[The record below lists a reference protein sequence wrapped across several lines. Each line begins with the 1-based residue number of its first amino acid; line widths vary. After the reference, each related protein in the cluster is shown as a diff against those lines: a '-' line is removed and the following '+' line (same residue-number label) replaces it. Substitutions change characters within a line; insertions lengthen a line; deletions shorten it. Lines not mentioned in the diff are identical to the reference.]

1 MDHGT
6 ETRVPVVRHEDV
18 NNPIDLSEL
27 LSLAV
32 SAATRAGEAVRAH
45 VGGRGAHASVRA
57 TAETKSSA
65 TDLVTAADRGSE
77 QLIVDLLLSSRPH
90 DGIVGEEGGERQ
102 GTSGI
107 EWVIDPIDGTTNFF
121 YGYPGFS
128 ISIAASDADGAL
140 VGVVHDPM
148 RAETFSA
155 VRGKGAWL
163 NGEPLAAPSTV
174 PPITEA
180 LVATGFSYSAELRRR
195 QAQLLPDV
203 LATVRDIRR
212 GGSVAL
218 DLCYVATGRLDA
230 FYEAMPKRWDIEA
243 GVLVISESGRVARSV
258 AEVLDGTPTLVT
270 GPERLVDELTALLLR
285 AGER

>member
-1 MDHGT
+1 MTH
-6 ETRVPVVRHEDV
+6 HEDV
-18 NNPIDLSEL
+18 KHSADPGEL

-32 SAATRAGEAVRAH
+32 RAAERAGEAVRAH
-45 VGGRGAHASVRA
+45 VSGRAAHASVRA

-65 TDLVTAADRGSE
+65 TDLVTAADRESE
-77 QLIVDLLLSSRPH
+77 RLIVDVLLSSRPH
-90 DGIVGEEGGERQ
+90 DGIVGEEGGEHQ

-121 YGYPGFS
+121 YGNPGFS
-128 ISIAASDADGAL
+128 ISIAASDAEGAL
-140 VGVVHDPM
+140 VGVVHDPT
-148 RAETFSA
+148 RAETFTSM
-155 VRGKGAWL
+155 RGKGAWL
-163 NGEPLAAPSTV
+163 NGEPLPAPSTV

-212 GGSVAL
+212 SGSVAL
-218 DLCYVATGRLDA
+218 DLCYVAAGRLDA

-243 GVLVISESGRVARSV
+243 GALVIAESGRVTRAV
-258 AEVLDGTPTLVT
+258 AGVLDGTPTLVA
-270 GPERLVDELTALLLR
+270 GSEGVVDELTALLLR
-285 AGER
+285 AAER

>member
-1 MDHGT
+1 MTH
-6 ETRVPVVRHEDV
+6 HEDV
-18 NNPIDLSEL
+18 KHSADPGEL

-32 SAATRAGEAVRAH
+32 RAAERAGEAVRAH
-45 VGGRGAHASVRA
+45 VSGRAAHASVRA

-65 TDLVTAADRGSE
+65 TDLVTAADRESE
-77 QLIVDLLLSSRPH
+77 RLIVDVLLSSRPH
-90 DGIVGEEGGERQ
+90 DGIVGEEGGEHQ

-121 YGYPGFS
+121 YGNPGFS
-128 ISIAASDADGAL
+128 ISIAASDAEGAL
-140 VGVVHDPM
+140 VGVVHDPT
-148 RAETFSA
+148 RAETFTSM
-155 VRGKGAWL
+155 RGKGAWL
-163 NGEPLAAPSTV
+163 NGEPLPAPSTV

-212 GGSVAL
+212 SGSVAL
-218 DLCYVATGRLDA
+218 DLCYVAAGRLDA
-230 FYEAMPKRWDIEA
+230 FYEAMPQRWDIEA
-243 GVLVISESGRVARSV
+243 GVLVIGESGRVARAV
-258 AEVLDGTPTLVT
+258 AEVLDGTPTLVA
-270 GPERLVDELTALLLR
+270 GPGGLVDELTALLLR

>member
-1 MDHGT
+1 MTH
-6 ETRVPVVRHEDV
+6 HEDV
-18 NNPIDLSEL
+18 KHSADPGEL

-32 SAATRAGEAVRAH
+32 RAAERAGEAVRAH
-45 VGGRGAHASVRA
+45 VSGRAAHASVRA

-65 TDLVTAADRGSE
+65 TDLVTAADRESE
-77 QLIVDLLLSSRPH
+77 RLIVDVLLSSRPH
-90 DGIVGEEGGERQ
+90 DGIVGEEGGEHQ

-121 YGYPGFS
+121 YGNPGFS
-128 ISIAASDADGAL
+128 ISIAASDAEGAL
-140 VGVVHDPM
+140 VGVVHDPT
-148 RAETFSA
+148 RAETFTSM
-155 VRGKGAWL
+155 RGKGDWL
-163 NGEPLAAPSTV
+163 NGEPLPAPSTV

-212 GGSVAL
+212 SGRVAL
-218 DLCYVATGRLDA
+218 DLCYVAAGRLDA

-243 GVLVISESGRVARSV
+243 GALVIAESGRVTRAV
-258 AEVLDGTPTLVT
+258 AGVLDGTPTLVA
-270 GPERLVDELTALLLR
+270 GSEGVVDELTALLLR
-285 AGER
+285 AAER

>member
-1 MDHGT
+1 MDF
-6 ETRVPVVRHEDV
+6 
-18 NNPIDLSEL
+18 
-27 LSLAV
+27 
-32 SAATRAGEAVRAH
+32 
-45 VGGRGAHASVRA
+45 
-57 TAETKSSA
+57 
-65 TDLVTAADRGSE
+65 
-77 QLIVDLLLSSRPH
+77 LLSSRPN

-155 VRGKGAWL
+155 ARGRGAWL
-163 NGEPLAAPSTV
+163 NGEPLVAPSTV

-180 LVATGFSYSAELRRR
+180 LVATGFSYSAEVRRR

-218 DLCYVATGRLDA
+218 DLCYVATGRLDV

-243 GVLVISESGRVARSV
+243 GLLVIAESGRVARSV

-270 GPERLVDELTALLLR
+270 GPEGLVDELTALLRR
-285 AGER
+285 AGGH

>member
-6 ETRVPVVRHEDV
+6 EGSVDV
-18 NNPIDLSEL
+18 DEL
-27 LSLAV
+27 LSLAI
-32 SAATRAGEAVRAH
+32 SAAHVPRRGGASPRGWTQRACVSPRDGRDEVVGDGPRH
-45 VGGRGAHASVRA
+45 GGRPR
-57 TAETKSSA
+57 K
-65 TDLVTAADRGSE
+65 SE

-121 YGYPGFS
+121 YGIPGFS
-128 ISIAASDADGAL
+128 ISVAASDADGAV

-163 NGEPLAAPSTV
+163 NEEPLGAPSAV

-212 GGSVAL
+212 SGSVAL
-218 DLCYVATGRLDA
+218 DLCYVAAGRLDA
-230 FYEAMPKRWDIEA
+230 FYEALPKRWA
-243 GVLVISESGRVARSV
+243 SKRVRS
-258 AEVLDGTPTLVT
+258 
-270 GPERLVDELTALLLR
+270 
-285 AGER
+285 

>member
-1 MDHGT
+1 MDGGT
-6 ETRVPVVRHEDV
+6 GSIGQVVRRQDADDPV
-18 NNPIDLSEL
+18 DLSAL

-32 SAATRAGEAVRAH
+32 GAATRAGEALRAH
-45 VGGRGAHASVRA
+45 VGGRVAHASVRA

-65 TDLVTAADRGSE
+65 TDLVTAADRESE
-77 QLIVDLLLSSRPH
+77 QLIVDRLLSSRPH
-90 DGIVGEEGGERQ
+90 DGIVGEEGGERP

-121 YGYPGFS
+121 YGNPGFS

-148 RAETFSA
+148 RAETFTA
-155 VRGKGAWL
+155 VRGEGAWL
-163 NGEPLAAPSTV
+163 NGDPLAAPSAV

-212 GGSVAL
+212 SGSVAL
-218 DLCYVATGRLDA
+218 DLCYVAAGRLDA

-243 GVLVISESGRVARSV
+243 GALVIAESGRVARSV
-258 AEVLDGTPTLVT
+258 ADVLDGTPTLVA
-270 GPERLVDELTALLLR
+270 GPGGLVDELAALLLR
-285 AGER
+285 AGGR